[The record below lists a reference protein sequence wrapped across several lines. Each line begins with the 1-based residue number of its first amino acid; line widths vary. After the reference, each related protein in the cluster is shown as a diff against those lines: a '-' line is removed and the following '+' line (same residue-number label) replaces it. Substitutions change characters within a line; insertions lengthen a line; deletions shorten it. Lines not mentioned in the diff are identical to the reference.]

1 MGLVL
6 HSCFASVF
14 DIGAIDKK
22 QSTELS
28 AETHHQKWP
37 HIVGGFIDR
46 QGLFRRV
53 HLSVT

>member
-1 MGLVL
+1 MGLVI
-6 HSCFASVF
+6 HSCFASVL
-14 DIGAIDKK
+14 ISGAIYKK